1 MLKDGGDMDT
11 LGIDI
16 RVREQR
22 KKRNLTL
29 AELSKRTGIS
39 ISFLSQIESGK
50 GVMTLVT
57 LKKIAQA
64 LDIPM
69 KELFSESQEDEAV
82 IRFCSDKDIT
92 SLQNNYRRLD
102 IRSGKFAGRK
112 MDAFVLTMDPHFS
125 RFEETRHVGEEF
137 YYILHGV
144 CIVHLNGKE
153 YQIGEGESIHF
164 PSTLTHKLEN
174 PGEEELTMVSVITPS
189 LF

>member
-1 MLKDGGDMDT
+1 MKEGGDMDA

-22 KKRNLTL
+22 KKKNLTL
-29 AELSKRTGIS
+29 AELSRKTGIS
-39 ISFLSQIESGK
+39 TSFLSQIESGK

-64 LDIPM
+64 LGIPM
-69 KELFSESQEDEAV
+69 KALFSEAQEDEED

-92 SLQNNYRRLD
+92 SLQNNYKRLD

-125 RFEETRHVGEEF
+125 RFEETSHPGEEF
-137 YYILHGV
+137 YYILHGI
-144 CIVHLNGKE
+144 CRVHLNGRI
-153 YQIGEGESIHF
+153 YQISEGESIHF
-164 PSTLTHKLEN
+164 PSALTHKLEN